1 MPWKSGQ
8 HERITK
14 GVFVLEFF
22 MFVTDKRAYDKLVVL
37 LGCKLQRK
45 ARTVNSCYGAANE
58 AE

>member
-1 MPWKSGQ
+1 LSNS
-8 HERITK
+8 
-14 GVFVLEFF
+14 F